1 MTTKDEL
8 SRQDEKRTDKKD
20 ETLDRSGIELLD
32 KICSQTMVNWDLDK
46 FRRTHGTLLFCIET
60 ALNSYS
66 EAYHK
71 GRVESISSGE
81 FKKESTDYGKRA
93 YSGHF
98 AGEEPEYHYIN
109 GMKRFKSMLLK

>member
-8 SRQDEKRTDKKD
+8 NRQTEKRTDKKY

-32 KICSQTMVNWDLDK
+32 KICSMTMVNWDLDE

-60 ALNSYS
+60 ALDSHA

-71 GRVESISSGE
+71 YRVNAISDEMIDEFFNVSYYNQNQQSWLTSGAKS
-81 FKKESTDYGKRA
+81 FLWHIKRKLN
-93 YSGHF
+93 
-98 AGEEPEYHYIN
+98 E
-109 GMKRFKSMLLK
+109 